1 MAKFW
6 KTRTS
11 EPQAPGPRRLATRSG
26 RVGGEVRHYRGA
38 KGWDELCVQVAAN
51 TRRAFELVRSDPRP
65 PEDKTHYRLRGSL
78 ASREFGDGHWNSG
91 RSR

>member
-1 MAKFW
+1 MSPK
-6 KTRTS
+6 
-11 EPQAPGPRRLATRSG
+11 RLG
-26 RVGGEVRHYRGA
+26 RVASPPVADEWEVRFGTTEA